1 MEDRPLQ
8 KPGRTLLAKIWDQH
22 IIAQMGD
29 DTDLLHVDRH
39 LLHDLGGSR
48 GLLDLKSRNLSVHNP
63 ELTFATPDHAVSTA
77 RGRAGTIKIG
87 QELLAALR
95 VETSASGIAMFDID
109 EPGQGIVHVI
119 GPELGL
125 SLPGCLI
132 VCGDSH
138 TCTHG
143 GLGALAF
150 GIGSSELTHVLAT
163 QAIIQRRPKTMRVRF
178 EGRLPFGVTAKD
190 LILALI
196 GHVGAAGGTGYAVEY
211 AGSAI
216 RDLPVEGRL
225 TICNLSIELGAKM
238 GLIAPDEKTYDYIRG
253 RTYAPQGEMWE
264 QAVAAWHQLPSDPD
278 ALFDKEVVIDVAKI
292 IPQVTWGI
300 SPEHV
305 IGVNGHVPDPREIAD
320 PARRAAIEAALD
332 YMGLKG
338 GAPIAGTPVDV
349 VFIGSCTNSRL
360 SDLRAAAA
368 VARGR
373 KVAPGVRAWV
383 VPGSETVKRD
393 AVAEGLDKVFIDA
406 GFEWREPGCSM
417 CLAANGETVA
427 PGQRSVSTS
436 NRNFIGRQGPRAR
449 THLASPATAA
459 AAAISGAIA
468 DVRTMEP

>member
-1 MEDRPLQ
+1 M
-8 KPGRTLLAKIWDQH
+8 LAKIWDQH
-22 IIAQMGD
+22 VIAPISD
-29 DTDLLHVDRH
+29 DTDLLHIDRH

-63 ELTFATPDHAVSTA
+63 ELTFATADHAISSA
-77 RGRAGTIKIG
+77 HGRAGTTKVG
-87 QELLAALR
+87 LELLEGLR
-95 VETSASGIAMFDID
+95 AETSASGITMFDVD
-109 EPGQGIVHVI
+109 QPGQGIVHVI

-125 SLPGCLI
+125 SLPGALI

-150 GIGSSELTHVLAT
+150 GIGSSELAHVLAT
-163 QAIIQRRPKTMRVRF
+163 QALIQRRPKTMRVKF
-178 EGRLPFGVTAKD
+178 EGRMSAGVTPKD

-196 GHVGAAGGTGYAVEY
+196 GQVGAAGGTGYAVEY
-211 AGSAI
+211 TGSAI
-216 RDLPVEGRL
+216 RDMPVEGRL

-238 GLIAPDEKTYDYIRG
+238 GMIAPDEKTYQFIRG
-253 RTYAPQGEMWE
+253 RRYAPQGAMWE
-264 QAVAAWHQLPSDPD
+264 RAVAAWRQLPSD
-278 ALFDKEVVIDVAKI
+278 AEAAFDREVTIDVNRI
-292 IPQVTWGI
+292 IPQITWGI

-305 IGVNGHVPDPREIAD
+305 VGVDGRVPNPAEIAD
-320 PARRAAIEAALD
+320 PARRAAIETAID
-332 YMGLKG
+332 YMGLKA
-338 GAPIAGTPVDV
+338 GAPIAGTPVDW

-368 VARGR
+368 IARGR

-383 VPGSETVKRD
+383 VPGSETVKRE
-393 AVAEGLDKVFIDA
+393 AIAEGLDRLFTEA

-417 CLAANGETVA
+417 CLAANGEVVA

-449 THLASPATAA
+449 THLASPAMAA
-459 AAAISGAIA
+459 AAAISGTIS
-468 DVRTMEP
+468 DVRALEQ

>member
-1 MEDRPLQ
+1 MQ

-22 IIAQMGD
+22 VIARMGD

-63 ELTFATPDHAVSTA
+63 ELTFATPDHAISTA

-163 QAIIQRRPKTMRVRF
+163 QAIIQRRPKTMRVSF

-216 RDLPVEGRL
+216 RDLQVEGRL

-253 RTYAPQGEMWE
+253 RTHAPQGDMWE
-264 QAVAAWHQLPSDPD
+264 RAVTAWRGLPSDPD
-278 ALFDKEVVIDVAKI
+278 AVFDKEVVIDVAKI

-305 IGVNGHVPDPREIAD
+305 IGVDGHVPDPREIAD
-320 PARRAAIEAALD
+320 PAHRAAIETALD

-393 AVAEGLDKVFIDA
+393 AVAEGLDKVFTDA

-459 AAAISGAIA
+459 ATAISGAIA
-468 DVRTMEP
+468 DVRTMER

>member
-1 MEDRPLQ
+1 LGTS
-8 KPGRTLLAKIWDQH
+8 GRTLLAKIWDQH
-22 IIAQMGD
+22 VIARLSE

-48 GLLDLKSRNLSVHNP
+48 GLLDLKSRGLNVHNP
-63 ELTFATPDHAVSTA
+63 ELTFATPDHAISTA
-77 RGRAGTIKIG
+77 QGRAGTIKIG

-95 VETSASGIAMFDID
+95 AETSATGIQMFDID
-109 EPGQGIVHVI
+109 QLGQGIVHVI

-150 GIGSSELTHVLAT
+150 GIGSSELTHVLAA
-163 QAIIQRRPKTMRVRF
+163 QALIQRRPKTMRVKF
-178 EGRLPFGVTAKD
+178 EGKLPLGVVAKD
-190 LILALI
+190 MILALI
-196 GHVGAAGGTGYAVEY
+196 GHIGAAGGTGYAVEY

-216 RDLPVEGRL
+216 RDLPIEGRL

-238 GLIAPDEKTYDYIRG
+238 GMVAPDEKTYEYLRG
-253 RTYAPQGEMWE
+253 RAYAPQGEMWE
-264 QAVAAWHQLPSDPD
+264 QAVNAWRQLPSDPD
-278 ALFDKEVVIDVAKI
+278 AVFDEEVVIDVVKI

-305 IGVNGHVPDPREIAD
+305 IGVDGHIPDPQAIGD
-320 PARRAAIEAALD
+320 PARRAAVETALD
-332 YMGLKG
+332 YMGLQP
-338 GAPIAGTPVDV
+338 GAPIAGTPVDW

-360 SDLRAAAA
+360 SDLRAAAD

-383 VPGSETVKRD
+383 VPGSETVKRE
-393 AVAEGLDKVFIDA
+393 AVAEGLDKLFTDA

-436 NRNFIGRQGPRAR
+436 NRNFVGRQGPRAR
-449 THLASPATAA
+449 THLASPASAA
-459 AAAISGAIA
+459 AAAIAGAIT
-468 DVRTMEP
+468 DVRTMGR

>member
-1 MEDRPLQ
+1 LEQ
-8 KPGRTLLAKIWDQH
+8 TGRTLLGKIWDQH
-22 IIAQMGD
+22 VIARMGD

-48 GLLDLKSRNLSVHNP
+48 GLLDLKSRDLSVHNP
-63 ELTFATPDHAVSTA
+63 ELTFATPDHAISTA

-87 QELLAALR
+87 QDLLAALR
-95 VETSASGIAMFDID
+95 VETTASGIQMFDID

-125 SLPGCLI
+125 SLPGALI

-163 QAIIQRRPKTMRVRF
+163 QALIQRRPKTMRVKF
-178 EGRLPFGVTAKD
+178 EGKLPLGVTAKD
-190 LILALI
+190 MILALI

-211 AGSAI
+211 AGGAI
-216 RDLPVEGRL
+216 RDLSIEGRL

-238 GLIAPDEKTYDYIRG
+238 GMVAPDEKTFEYVRG
-253 RTYAPQGEMWE
+253 RPYAPQGEVWE
-264 QAVAAWHQLPSDPD
+264 QAIKAWRQLASDAD
-278 ALFDKEVVIDVAKI
+278 AVFDREVVIDVTKI
-292 IPQVTWGI
+292 NPQVTWGI

-305 IGVNGHVPDPREIAD
+305 IGVDGCIPDPQAVTD
-320 PARRAAIEAALD
+320 PERRAALQTALD
-332 YMGLKG
+332 YMGLKA
-338 GAPIAGTPVDV
+338 GAPIAGTPIDW

-360 SDLRAAAA
+360 SDLRAAAE

-373 KVAPGVRAWV
+373 KVAPGVRAWI
-383 VPGSETVKRD
+383 VPGSENVKRD
-393 AVAEGLDKVFIDA
+393 AVAEGLDKIFTDA

-468 DVRTMEP
+468 DVRNMER

>member
-1 MEDRPLQ
+1 MQ

-22 IIAQMGD
+22 VIAKMGD

-63 ELTFATPDHAVSTA
+63 ELTFATPDHAISTA

-163 QAIIQRRPKTMRVRF
+163 QAIIQRRPKTMRVKF
-178 EGRLPFGVTAKD
+178 DGALPFGVTAKD

-196 GHVGAAGGTGYAVEY
+196 GQIGAAGGTGYAVEY

-238 GLIAPDEKTYDYIRG
+238 GLIAPNEETYEYIRG
-253 RTYAPQGEMWE
+253 RAYAPKGEMWDR
-264 QAVAAWHQLPSDPD
+264 AVAAWRQLPSDPD
-278 ALFDKEVVIDVAKI
+278 AVFDKEVIVDVGRI

-305 IGVNGHVPDPREIAD
+305 IGVDGRIPDPGEIAD
-320 PARRAAIEAALD
+320 PAKRAAIETALD
-332 YMGLKG
+332 YMGLKA
-338 GAPIAGTPVDV
+338 GAPIMGTPVDW

-360 SDLRAAAA
+360 SDLRAAAE
-368 VARGR
+368 VVRGR

-393 AVAEGLDKVFIDA
+393 AVAEGLDKIFIEA

-468 DVRTMEP
+468 DVRTMER

>member
-1 MEDRPLQ
+1 M
-8 KPGRTLLAKIWDQH
+8 LAKIWDQH
-22 IIAQMGD
+22 VIASISD
-29 DTDLLHVDRH
+29 DTDLLHIDRH

-63 ELTFATPDHAVSTA
+63 ELTFATPDHAISSA
-77 RGRAGTIKIG
+77 HGRAGTTKVG
-87 QELLAALR
+87 LELLEGLR
-95 VETSASGIAMFDID
+95 TETSASGITMFDVD
-109 EPGQGIVHVI
+109 QPGQGIVHVI

-150 GIGSSELTHVLAT
+150 GIGSSELAHVLAT
-163 QAIIQRRPKTMRVRF
+163 QALIQRRPKTMRVKF
-178 EGRLPFGVTAKD
+178 EGRMSAGATPKD

-216 RDLPVEGRL
+216 RDMPIEGRL
-225 TICNLSIELGAKM
+225 TICNLSIELGAKIGM
-238 GLIAPDEKTYDYIRG
+238 IAPDEKTYEFIRG
-253 RTYAPQGEMWE
+253 RRYAPKGATWE
-264 QAVAAWHQLPSDPD
+264 RAIAAWRQLPSDP
-278 ALFDKEVVIDVAKI
+278 AAVFDREVTIDVNNI
-292 IPQVTWGI
+292 IPQITWGI

-305 IGVNGHVPDPREIAD
+305 VGIDGHVPNPANIAD
-320 PARRAAIEAALD
+320 LARRAAIETAID
-332 YMGLKG
+332 YMGLKP
-338 GAPIAGTPVDV
+338 GAPIVATPVDW

-368 VARGR
+368 IARGR

-383 VPGSETVKRD
+383 VPGSETVKRE
-393 AVAEGLDKVFIDA
+393 AVAEGLDKLFTEA

-417 CLAANGETVA
+417 CLAANGEVVA

-436 NRNFIGRQGPRAR
+436 NRNFIGRQGPQAR
-449 THLASPATAA
+449 THLASPAMAA

-468 DVRTMEP
+468 DVRTMER

>member
-1 MEDRPLQ
+1 ME
-8 KPGRTLLAKIWDQH
+8 KSGRTLLAKIWDQH
-22 IIAQMGD
+22 VIAHVSD

-48 GLLDLKSRNLSVHNP
+48 GLLDLKNRNLTVHNP
-63 ELTFATPDHAVSTA
+63 ELTFATPDHAISTA
-77 RGRAGTIKIG
+77 RGRAGTSKIG
-87 QELLAALR
+87 QELLAGLR
-95 VETSASGIAMFDID
+95 TETSAVGIEMFDID
-109 EPGQGIVHVI
+109 EAGQGIVHVI

-163 QAIIQRRPKTMRVRF
+163 QAVIQRRPKTMRVMF
-178 EGRLPFGVTAKD
+178 EGRLPFGVTGKD

-196 GHVGAAGGTGYAVEY
+196 GHIGAAGGTGYAVEY

-238 GLIAPDEKTYDYIRG
+238 GLIAPDGKTYDYLHG
-253 RTYAPQGEMWE
+253 RTYAPQGEVWRR
-264 QAVAAWHQLPSDPD
+264 AVEAWRRLPSDAD
-278 ALFDKEVVIDVAKI
+278 AVFDREVVIDVEAI

-305 IGVNGHVPDPREIAD
+305 IGVDGHVPDPQAIAD
-320 PARRAAIEAALD
+320 PARRAAIETALD
-332 YMGLKG
+332 YMGLKA
-338 GAPIAGTPVDV
+338 GAPIIGTPVDW

-360 SDLRAAAA
+360 SDLRAAAE

-393 AVAEGLDKVFIDA
+393 AVAEGLDKLFADA

-417 CLAANGETVA
+417 CLAANGETVP

-459 AAAISGAIA
+459 ASAISGAIA
-468 DVRTMEP
+468 DVRMMEP

>member
-1 MEDRPLQ
+1 MASS
-8 KPGRTLLAKIWDQH
+8 GRTMLAKIWDQH
-22 IIAQMGD
+22 VIARLGD
-29 DTDLLHVDRH
+29 DTDLLHIDRH

-48 GLLDLKSRNLSVHNP
+48 GLLDLKSRGLAVHDP
-63 ELTFATPDHAVSTA
+63 ELTFATPDHAISTA
-77 RGRAGTIKIG
+77 RGRAGTTRIG

-95 VETSASGIAMFDID
+95 VETSASGIRMFDID

-163 QAIIQRRPKTMRVRF
+163 QALIQRRPKTMRVKF
-178 EGRLPFGVTAKD
+178 EGELPLGVTAKD

-216 RDLPVEGRL
+216 CDLPVEGRL

-238 GLIAPDEKTYDYIRG
+238 GMVAPDEKTYEYLRG
-253 RTYAPQGEMWE
+253 RPYAPHGEMWE
-264 QAVAAWHQLPSDPD
+264 QALKAWRELPSDAD
-278 ALFDKEVVIDVAKI
+278 ASFDREVLIDVTKI

-305 IGVNGHVPDPREIAD
+305 IGVDGRIPDPHAFDD
-320 PARRAAIEAALD
+320 PVRRAAVETALD
-332 YMGLKG
+332 YMGLKA
-338 GAPIAGTPVDV
+338 GAAIAGMPVDW

-360 SDLRAAAA
+360 SDLRAAAE

-373 KVAPGVRAWV
+373 KVAPGVRAWI

-393 AVAEGLDKVFIDA
+393 AVAEGLDKLFTDA

-436 NRNFIGRQGPRAR
+436 NRNFVGRQGPRAR

-459 AAAISGAIA
+459 AAAIVGAIA
-468 DVRTMEP
+468 DVRTMER